1 VIDSQSSVPISAREV
16 AASQTGS
23 TDADFRVSGN
33 FAKDQQTPPTPA
45 KTVLS
50 QPNPTT
56 PIIQPTLEE
65 TAPEKFPIRPKP
77 ADDSKISDLM
87 KKLESEQSQ
96 NSGLA
101 KPTESKPQPRTP
113 TRIQEDIMQQ
123 LTYGKDNIRLACT
136 QPKDSLMTLPMAITP
151 ADYAI
156 SAFALIMIAF
166 SYNAFV
172 YLFK

>member
-1 VIDSQSSVPISAREV
+1 V
-16 AASQTGS
+16 AAKQTGS
-23 TDADFRVSGN
+23 TDADFRVCGN

-77 ADDSKISDLM
+77 TDDSKISDLM

-96 NSGLA
+96 NSELA

-113 TRIQEDIMQQ
+113 TCIQEDIMQQ

-156 SAFALIMIAF
+156 SAFALMMIAF

>member
-1 VIDSQSSVPISAREV
+1 MIDSQSPGSGPAGEI
-16 AASQTGS
+16 AAGHVGS

-33 FAKDQQTPPTPA
+33 LAKDQQTPPTPA
-45 KTVLS
+45 RTVLS
-50 QPNPTT
+50 QPTPTT
-56 PIIQPTLEE
+56 PINQPDLEE
-65 TAPEKFPIRPKP
+65 SAPEKFPLRPKRT
-77 ADDSKISDLM
+77 DDSKISDLM

-151 ADYAI
+151 TDYAI
-156 SAFALIMIAF
+156 SAFALMMIGF